1 MKHLK
6 NCDMANEMK
15 LYVKVNHKNM
25 ISIDRK
31 IVPNLYKFC
40 QDNIDDMMN
49 VLQQDIDRV
58 KAYEKE
64 TKKKDVKTDKSEL
77 SIQVPIYYVKKDE
90 WDHLA
95 TGINIKPVVAMTLCF
110 GGGHLLC
117 DIRWDPNDMKRHQLK
132 KMSEGTHNLD
142 KNPEVVVPTRVFSMP
157 KFKPKKNE

>member
-1 MKHLK
+1 
-6 NCDMANEMK
+6 MANEMK

-40 QDNIDDMMN
+40 QDNIDDMMS

-95 TGINIKPVVAMTLCF
+95 TGINIKPVVTIF
-110 GGGHLLC
+110 ILLSSFSYFAG
-117 DIRWDPNDMKRHQLK
+117 I
-132 KMSEGTHNLD
+132 GTSKIFIFNLL
-142 KNPEVVVPTRVFSMP
+142 SW
-157 KFKPKKNE
+157 